1 MLRYPFDQVQPVTQE
16 YGENPGDYA
25 RFGMIAHNGIDFGCV
40 SGTNVLASA
49 SGTVEHAT
57 FDDGGYGF
65 YVTIKHAGGLTSVY
79 AHLSQIRVQPG
90 VLVKTGQL
98 IGQSGST
105 GNSTGPHL
113 HFEVRRQGL
122 EGNGYHGAVDP
133 RPLIEWP
140 GDEPDEPIPHVV
152 PGKIVRS
159 GVVVVESLNVR
170 GGPGTGYPIM
180 AMLRKGDKLDL
191 RELKEMEVWG
201 MIEPGRWVALTW
213 AGGELVH
220 EV

>member
-1 MLRYPFDQVQPVTQE
+1 MALRYPFDQVQPVTQE
-16 YGENPGDYA
+16 YGDNPGDYA

-90 VLVKTGQL
+90 VMVKTGQL

-113 HFEVRRQGL
+113 HFEVREQGK
-122 EGNGYHGAVDP
+122 ENNGYHGAVDP

-140 GDEPDEPIPHVV
+140 GVTKPVIETPLSATTYVV
-152 PGKIVRS
+152 KAG
-159 GVVVVESLNVR
+159 ELNVR
-170 GGPGTGYPIM
+170 GGPGLGCAIVG
-180 AMLRKGDKLDL
+180 ALHFGDQVQVV
-191 RELKEMEVWG
+191 EIVIPEVWG
-201 MIEPGRWVALTW
+201 RLVDGRWIALTYNGSKL
-213 AGGELVH
+213 AAVK
-220 EV
+220 